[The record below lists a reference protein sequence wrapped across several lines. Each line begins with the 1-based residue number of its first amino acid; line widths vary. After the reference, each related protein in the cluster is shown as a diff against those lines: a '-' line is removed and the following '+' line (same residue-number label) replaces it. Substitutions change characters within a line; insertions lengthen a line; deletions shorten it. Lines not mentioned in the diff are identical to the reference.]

1 MDRGKAWALVVA
13 AGFGVLVAGEGYA
26 VRGSGIDHTAGAM
39 LVTASTALLFAAA
52 LVLALPASLPG
63 TLRWMLLIAALFD
76 VFGAALAAYFLHAW
90 LLLALMGAALAAWL
104 SLALPSAR
112 ERRRQGWARLAG
124 VTPHGALR
132 LGVIA
137 CGVIALAALGQYGF
151 SRLAAV
157 ATPEQDGLSDP
168 DDGQVWSTFNGDL
181 MAQKASSASQ
191 ITPQNVGRL
200 KLAWQLHTG
209 DVTNGRGP
217 RPPTDWSA
225 TPLFVN
231 QTVYVGTPFHR
242 IFAVQPDTGKVK
254 WVYDTHSK
262 LEPLTQPEL
271 KGRGVAYW
279 RAQTPQPG
287 QPCQKMIYIGTVEG
301 QLHGVDADSGLA
313 CTGFGR
319 GGVLDVNQWNTT
331 NPKWPLS
338 QLQPPTVYKDT
349 LFIGWSGK
357 DWVEEVA
364 PPGTVF
370 AIDTRTGA
378 LKWTFHALPPQAA
391 DSTGTANV
399 WASMSVDPK
408 AGMLYL
414 PVSSPSPDFYGGRRK
429 GKLPF
434 ANSVTALDAASGQ
447 VVWSRQLVHH
457 DLWDYDVNSAPVLV
471 DLQRNGQGVPA
482 LVQSTKQGLFFVL
495 NRLTGEPIFPI
506 EERPVPKSDVP
517 GEEAAPT
524 QPYTSTPEPVTPDR
538 WPGVSAFGDI
548 SSLGQCSRAAARL
561 RYDGRFTP
569 PSLGPGS
576 LIYPGT
582 AGGVQWG
589 GGAVDPA
596 SQVYVVNSSSMVMIA
611 QLLSRADYVAE
622 TQGSDAESL
631 YPMEG
636 SPYGVRHTYFLNW
649 LRTPC
654 WKPPYG
660 TLSAYDLRSGG
671 LLWRVPFGAVQ
682 KWGFFMPASWGSV
695 TIGAPLVTR
704 TGIVFIGASM
714 DSRVRAMDLKTG
726 AQLWSARVDAPAVA
740 NPATYTYKGRQYVV
754 FTAGG
759 NSIMS
764 RRVGDQLAAFA
775 LPSRR

>member
-1 MDRGKAWALVVA
+1 MA
-13 AGFGVLVAGEGYA
+13 
-26 VRGSGIDHTAGAM
+26 
-39 LVTASTALLFAAA
+39 
-52 LVLALPASLPG
+52 
-63 TLRWMLLIAALFD
+63 
-76 VFGAALAAYFLHAW
+76 
-90 LLLALMGAALAAWL
+90 AALAAWL
-104 SLALPSAR
+104 SLALPVAQDK
-112 ERRRQGWARLAG
+112 RRPGRNWLVGAAPRGAVRLVLITCA
-124 VTPHGALR
+124 VVA
-132 LGVIA
+132 V
-137 CGVIALAALGQYGF
+137 AALGQYGL
-151 SRLAAV
+151 SRFVPVAA
-157 ATPEQDGLSDP
+157 AKHDGAAAL

-191 ITPQNVGRL
+191 VTPQNVRRL
-200 KLAWQLHTG
+200 ALAWELRTG
-209 DVTNGRGP
+209 DVTNGRGS

-231 QTVYVGTPFHR
+231 HTVYVGTPFHR
-242 IFAVQPDTGKVK
+242 IFAVAPDTGKVR
-254 WVYDTHSK
+254 WVYDPHSR
-262 LEPLTQPEL
+262 LQPVTQSEL

-279 RAQTPQPG
+279 QAQAPQPG
-287 QPCQKMIYIGTVEG
+287 QPCQKMVYVGTLEG
-301 QLHGVDADSGLA
+301 LLHGVDADTGRRCA
-313 CTGFGR
+313 GFGR

-357 DWVEEVA
+357 DWAEEVA

-370 AIDTRTGA
+370 AIDARTGA
-378 LKWTFHALPPQAA
+378 LKWTFHALTPQAA
-391 DSTGTANV
+391 ASSGTANV

-408 AGMLYL
+408 AGVVYV

-429 GKLPF
+429 GRLPF
-434 ANSVTALDAASGQ
+434 ANSVTALDAATGR

-457 DLWDYDVNSAPVLV
+457 DLWDYDVNSAPVLI
-471 DLQRNGQGVPA
+471 DLRRNGEVVPA
-482 LVQSTKQGLFFVL
+482 LVQSTKQGMFFVL

-506 EERPVPKSDVP
+506 EERPVPESDVP

-524 QPYTSTPEPVTPDR
+524 QPFTATPEPVTPHR

-548 SSLGQCSRAAARL
+548 FSLGQCSRDAARL

-569 PSLGPGS
+569 PSLGAGA

-596 SQVYVVNSSSMVMIA
+596 SQTYVVNSSSIAMIV
-611 QLLSRADYVAE
+611 QLLSRADY
-622 TQGSDAESL
+622 DATTGTSKASGY

-636 SPYGVRHTYFLNW
+636 SPYGVRQTYFLNW
-649 LRTPC
+649 LRAPC

-660 TLSAYDLRSGG
+660 TLSAYDLGSGG

-682 KWGFFMPASWGSV
+682 KWGFFMPKSWGSV
-695 TIGAPLVTR
+695 TMGAPLVTR

-714 DSRVRAMDLKTG
+714 DSRVRAMDLRTG
-726 AQLWSARVDAPAVA
+726 AELWSARVDAPAVA
-740 NPATYTYKGRQYVV
+740 NPATYTYKGRQYVL

-775 LPSRR
+775 LPSGR